1 MFIDIIIILISIV
14 NTIVRLLPIALY
26 TGTIVS
32 NLVFDD
38 FRANLLFIGFL
49 LNEMVSFAYKYA
61 LKGTDK
67 GECALLADPSNFY
80 VLPSSISQTVGFF
93 FGFIL
98 ADTYFT
104 NSYGSLKFI
113 VLCVLLALTVFSR
126 INVGCE
132 TTMNALIFA
141 CVGTGFGLIYYYI
154 IKDYYKSNIEDIELD
169 TSFFQ

>member
-1 MFIDIIIILISIV
+1 MFIDVIVILISIV
-14 NTIVRLLPIALY
+14 NTLVRLLPIALY

-49 LNEMVSFAYKYA
+49 VNEMLSFAYKFA

-67 GECALLADPSNFY
+67 AECALLADPSNYY
-80 VLPSSISQTVGFF
+80 VLPSSITQTVGFF

-98 ADTYFT
+98 ADVYFS
-104 NSYGSLKFI
+104 NEFKSLKFI
-113 VLCVLLALTVFSR
+113 VLCILLALTIFSR
-126 INVGCE
+126 VNVGCE

-141 CVGTGFGLIYYYI
+141 CVGTGFGVIYYYI
-154 IKDYYKSNIEDIELD
+154 IKDYYKKNIDDVELD
-169 TSFFQ
+169 SSFYQ

>member
-1 MFIDIIIILISIV
+1 MFIDVIVILISIV
-14 NTIVRLLPIALY
+14 NTLVRLLPVALY

-49 LNEMVSFAYKYA
+49 VNEMLSFAYKFA

-67 GECALLADPSNFY
+67 AECALLADPSNYY
-80 VLPSSISQTVGFF
+80 VLPSSITQTVGFF

-98 ADTYFT
+98 ADVYFS
-104 NSYGSLKFI
+104 NEFKSLKFI
-113 VLCVLLALTVFSR
+113 VLCILLALTVFSR
-126 INVGCE
+126 VNVGCE

-141 CVGTGFGLIYYYI
+141 CVGTGFGVIYYYI
-154 IKDYYKSNIEDIELD
+154 IKDYYKKNIDEVELD
-169 TSFFQ
+169 TSFYQ

>member
-1 MFIDIIIILISIV
+1 MFIDVIVILISIV
-14 NTIVRLLPIALY
+14 NTLVRLLPVALY
-26 TGTIVS
+26 TGTIIS

-49 LNEMVSFAYKYA
+49 VNEMVSFAYKFA

-67 GECALLADPSNFY
+67 AECALLADPSNYY
-80 VLPSSISQTVGFF
+80 VLPSSITQTVGFF

-98 ADTYFT
+98 ADVYFS
-104 NSYGSLKFI
+104 NEFKSLKFI
-113 VLCVLLALTVFSR
+113 VLCILLALTIFSR

-141 CVGTGFGLIYYYI
+141 CVGTGFGVIYYYI
-154 IKDYYKSNIEDIELD
+154 IKDYYKKNIDDIELD
-169 TSFFQ
+169 TSFYQ

>member
-1 MFIDIIIILISIV
+1 MFIDVIVILISIV
-14 NTIVRLLPIALY
+14 NTLVRLLPVALY

-49 LNEMVSFAYKYA
+49 VNEMLSFAYKFA

-67 GECALLADPSNFY
+67 AECALLADPSNYY
-80 VLPSSISQTVGFF
+80 VLPSSITQTVGFF

-98 ADTYFT
+98 ADVYFS
-104 NSYGSLKFI
+104 NEFKSLKFI
-113 VLCVLLALTVFSR
+113 VLSILLALTVFSR
-126 INVGCE
+126 VNVGCE

-141 CVGTGFGLIYYYI
+141 CVGTGFGVIYYYI
-154 IKDYYKSNIEDIELD
+154 IKDYYKKNIDEVELD
-169 TSFFQ
+169 TSFYQ